1 MKNLR
6 IFQKKRKNNKSW
18 GFNVY
23 FSLQTYYTKSKEN
36 EFSKAFAT

>member
-6 IFQKKRKNNKSW
+6 IFQKKKNNKSW

-23 FSLQTYYTKSKEN
+23 FSLQTSYTKLKEN